1 MNALVRYV
9 LSVTAAALL
18 VSILRTI
25 SGGGSMSRLTKLL
38 SGLFLAITVLSPLV
52 HLEIPDP
59 GSWLEYHLA
68 EGEAA
73 AADGEAMAKAYT
85 DAIISAEVE
94 AYILDKAA
102 SLGVDLNVEV
112 WLNDTGLPESVALS
126 GQIAPSDRQVLSQFI
141 DHDLGVGEEAQ
152 TWIG

>member
-1 MNALVRYV
+1 
-9 LSVTAAALL
+9 
-18 VSILRTI
+18 
-25 SGGGSMSRLTKLL
+25 
-38 SGLFLAITVLSPLV
+38 
-52 HLEIPDP
+52 
-59 GSWLEYHLA
+59 
-68 EGEAA
+68 
-73 AADGEAMAKAYT
+73 MAKAYT

>member
-102 SLGVDLNVEV
+102 DLGCAISAEVRLDDGGMPRSLV
-112 WLNDTGLPESVALS
+112 LS
-126 GQIAPSDRQVLSQFI
+126 GEISTARKAELTRMLAR
-141 DHDLGVGEEAQ
+141 DLGLGEEAV
-152 TWIG
+152 TWSD